1 MKTTSPK
8 QRKES
13 IMNKL
18 IIKGIEINVTGI
30 SDNDF
35 VSLTD
40 IARLKNQDDPNSV
53 IGNWIRRVDS
63 IRFLTLWEELNNE
76 KFKPTDFEGFRSKPG
91 VFSSK
96 STLKKL
102 NN

>member
-8 QRKES
+8 RKES

-18 IIKGIEINVTGI
+18 IIKGVEINVTGI

-53 IGNWIRRVDS
+53 ISNWIRRVDS
-63 IRFLTLWEELNNE
+63 IQFLTLWEELNNE
-76 KFKPTDFEGFRSKPG
+76 KF
-91 VFSSK
+91 
-96 STLKKL
+96 
-102 NN
+102 

>member
-8 QRKES
+8 RKES

-53 IGNWIRRVDS
+53 ISNWIRRVDS
-63 IRFLTLWEELNNE
+63 I
-76 KFKPTDFEGFRSKPG
+76 
-91 VFSSK
+91 
-96 STLKKL
+96 
-102 NN
+102 